1 MRYLKMTLP
10 ALILI
15 AVLVIALVIYPDMAK
30 SYQERE
36 NAAAQQ
42 SEAKSTETEAQS
54 NAEISTAAESQPD
67 EEASAADE
75 EQASE
80 ESPGAADE
88 QSEAGSQDSA
98 AASGTEEVSA
108 AEESGS
114 EEASAAAES
123 VLTNTAPD
131 FEIKDAYGMNG
142 KLSNHFGKP
151 IVVNFWATWC
161 PFCVQELPLFD
172 KYAREY
178 SGDIDFM
185 IVDLADGYR
194 ETIEMAKKYV
204 ADYGYSFPVYFDT
217 TGGSMYA
224 YGITGIP
231 VTLFIDS
238 DGNLMTQYVG
248 AIDEDTLLRNIQ
260 ALGDNLQ
267 Q

>member
-10 ALILI
+10 AIILI

-36 NAAAQQ
+36 SAAAQQ

-54 NAEISTAAESQPD
+54 NTEVSAAAESQSEVSTEAESQPV
-67 EEASAADE
+67 EEAG
-75 EQASE
+75 AS
-80 ESPGAADE
+80 DE

-98 AASGTEEVSA
+98 AAG
-108 AEESGS
+108 GS

-172 KYAREY
+172 KYAKEY

-238 DGNLMTQYVG
+238 DGNLMTQQIGRASCRERV
-248 AIDEDTLLRNIQ
+248 
-260 ALGDNLQ
+260 
-267 Q
+267 

>member
-36 NAAAQQ
+36 SAAAQQ

-54 NAEISTAAESQPD
+54 NTEVSAAAESQSEVSTEAESQPV
-67 EEASAADE
+67 EEA
-75 EQASE
+75 
-80 ESPGAADE
+80 GAADE
-88 QSEAGSQDSA
+88 QSEAGSQDS
-98 AASGTEEVSA
+98 SA
-108 AEESGS
+108 AGGS

-238 DGNLMTQYVG
+238 DGNLMTQHVG

>member
-36 NAAAQQ
+36 SAAAQQ

-54 NAEISTAAESQPD
+54 NTEVSAAAESQSEVSTEAESQPV
-67 EEASAADE
+67 EEA
-75 EQASE
+75 
-80 ESPGAADE
+80 GAADE

-98 AASGTEEVSA
+98 AAG
-108 AEESGS
+108 GS

-238 DGNLMTQYVG
+238 DGNLMTQHVG

-260 ALGDNLQ
+260 ALGGNLQ

>member
-15 AVLVIALVIYPDMAK
+15 AVLVVALVIYPDMAK

-36 NAAAQQ
+36 SEAAAAEQ
-42 SEAKSTETEAQS
+42 SEEQNAETEAHS
-54 NAEISTAAESQPD
+54 D
-67 EEASAADE
+67 EERS
-75 EQASE
+75 SE
-80 ESPGAADE
+80 ESLSTAESAAEEESISENEQTSEVSAADE
-88 QSEAGSQDSA
+88 QSEDGSQDSA
-98 AASGTEEVSA
+98 AADV
-108 AEESGS
+108 S

-131 FEIKDAYGMNG
+131 FEIRDAYGMNG

-161 PFCVQELPLFD
+161 PYCVQELPLFD
-172 KYAREY
+172 EYAREY

-238 DGNLMTQYVG
+238 DGNLMTQHVG

-260 ALGDNLQ
+260 ALVG
-267 Q
+267 